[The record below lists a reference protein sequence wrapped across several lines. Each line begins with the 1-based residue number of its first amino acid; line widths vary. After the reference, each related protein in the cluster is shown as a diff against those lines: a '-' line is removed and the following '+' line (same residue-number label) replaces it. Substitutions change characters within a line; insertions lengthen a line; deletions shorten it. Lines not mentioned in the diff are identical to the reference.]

1 MICVHNVPY
10 ALLHIRYI
18 FSQPVL
24 RVPGLSQSGKL
35 KEQGAPWVSK
45 SLSASCCTKTL
56 ARESAAEQV
65 KVGQVGGV
73 CFSDIVKE
81 PLSLRVKQGAVAAV
95 GVLVDLAVSHADK
108 ITGTGQPLAE
118 APNAGEHI

>member
-1 MICVHNVPY
+1 M
-10 ALLHIRYI
+10 
-18 FSQPVL
+18 Q
-24 RVPGLSQSGKL
+24 
-35 KEQGAPWVSK
+35 K
-45 SLSASCCTKTL
+45 SLRCKDSRLGFGLLILFGITL

-108 ITGTGQPLAE
+108 ITGTDQPLAE